1 MLERDIKVNDI
12 IDFLT
17 EIPTDIEITEKLSI
31 GRLIPLQKKIA
42 KAFIEYRH
50 YIDNDQLIENLREKG
65 LKKDSRELNSLL
77 HSLRYT
83 VSAPG
88 DLYKSRMNKYFPI
101 GKSFTKEEVLKW
113 ISVVL
118 AENNTSVKIQS
129 TVQAVQYLKKH
140 FETKKIRNGGKHLIV
155 GPNPLGITILKVK
168 DEIEDKTHKTR
179 FLSAI

>member
-1 MLERDIKVNDI
+1 MLTIY
-12 IDFLT
+12 
-17 EIPTDIEITEKLSI
+17 IEIIEKFSI
-31 GRLIPLQKKIA
+31 GRLSSLQKKIA
-42 KAFIEYRH
+42 KAFIEFRD
-50 YIDNDQLIENLREKG
+50 YIDNDQLMEKLREKG

-155 GPNPLGITILKVK
+155 GHNPLGITILKVK
-168 DEIEDKTHKTR
+168 DEIEDKKHKTGI
-179 FLSAI
+179 LSAI